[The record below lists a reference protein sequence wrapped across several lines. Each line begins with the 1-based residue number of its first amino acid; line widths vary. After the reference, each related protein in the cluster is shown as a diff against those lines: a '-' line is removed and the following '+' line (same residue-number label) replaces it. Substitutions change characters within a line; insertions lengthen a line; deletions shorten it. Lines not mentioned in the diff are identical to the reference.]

1 MSEHTAK
8 ADFARDY
15 LQDAIQRFRRLET
28 MVERSLAQVDDDAF
42 FAALTPEGN
51 SIAILLKHIAGN
63 MRSRWR
69 DLLTTDGEK
78 PDRHRDTEFEV
89 KQEDTRDAIMAR
101 WEAGWQYLFEAME
114 LLGPEDLRR
123 TIYIRERPHLIVQ
136 AINRQLAHYAYHVGQ
151 IVFLAKHFQSG
162 DWKWLSI
169 APGQSE
175 QFNAEM
181 RRTARS

>member
-1 MSEHTAK
+1 MSDHIAK
-8 ADFARDY
+8 AELARDY
-15 LQDAIQRFRRLET
+15 LQDAIQRFRRLKT
-28 MVERSLAQVDDDAF
+28 MVDKSLAQVDDDAF

-89 KQEDTRDAIMAR
+89 EQEDTRDAIVAR
-101 WEAGWQYLFEAME
+101 WEAGWRYLFEALE
-114 LLGPEDLRR
+114 LLGPEDLHR
-123 TIYIRERPHLIVQ
+123 TIYIRERPHSIVQ
-136 AINRQLAHYAYHVGQ
+136 AINRQLSHYAYHVGQ

-162 DWKWLSI
+162 DWQWLSI
-169 APGQSE
+169 PPGQSE
-175 QFNAEM
+175 QFNAAM